1 MSYATKKSA
10 SAAARKSHGADWA
23 KSHIVELVDDA
34 WVISPL
40 AETETETEV
49 ETEVETEAPVPSILS
64 ACLQN
69 LAGAPV
75 PAAPAVPAP
84 EAPAHKGLVIEQ
96 NRPKQNGV
104 TRPSAGGA
112 CRAVW
117 DFCWS
122 VAPAIPTVAQVKA
135 HATKMGWNINNAS
148 IEYYCWRK
156 YNGISGRVSA
166 PVVPAPAPVPVTAEE
181 GASTLAA
188 LGM

>member
-1 MSYATKKSA
+1 MSYVTKKSA
-10 SAAARKSHGADWA
+10 LAAARKAHGSDWA
-23 KSHIVELVDDA
+23 KSHVVELLEDKWIITQIA
-34 WVISPL
+34 EL
-40 AETETETEV
+40 ETEP
-49 ETEVETEAPVPSILS
+49 EVETEAPVPGVLS
-64 ACLQN
+64 ALLQN

-75 PAAPAVPAP
+75 PEAPAVPAP
-84 EAPAHKGLVIEQ
+84 EAPAHKGLVIEA
-96 NRPKQNGV
+96 NRPMQNGIKC
-104 TRPSAGGA
+104 PSAGSA

-122 VAPAIPTVAQVKA
+122 AAPAIPTVAQVKA
-135 HATKMGWNINNAS
+135 HAVKMGWNVNNAS

-188 LGM
+188 LGL